1 MRTLRAIRGDRR
13 VTITE
18 KGRVGGVYAS
28 TNGKIGLKTA
38 QTRTGMKPAG
48 DALPRSAE
56 VTLKTPARGE
66 HPGLKP
72 RRERV
77 AYLDNLKLLLVA
89 VIIAGHGALAYGDLE
104 NAWPYQDVQE
114 VHLTG
119 VSNVALAMVVIPA
132 ALFAMGL
139 FFLISGLVTPGSLS
153 RKGPRTF
160 ARDRLLRLGVPLVV
174 WALVIWPGAIWAA
187 HLAAGE
193 SHSFWWQLQHADPVL
208 DTGPMW
214 FVEVLLIYSL
224 AYAAWRYWR
233 RRRAAGADPIT
244 SDRSAPLSARTLVAC
259 AAAISIATI
268 LVRPVFPAA
277 SGQIG
282 QSHLWQWPQLV
293 VMFGLGIVAAQRGWL
308 DPVPDRI
315 RRGCGLAALGGLAAF
330 LVVAGTMAAFGVDGG
345 VLFDPGLHWAPLSLA
360 AIEGPLAVGT
370 SVWLLGLAQRR
381 LNRRPGPL
389 VRAKARSAYGAFLLQ
404 GVVLIGLMIAMRPV
418 GVPAE
423 IKALT
428 VACLGVAGSFGL
440 AWVLVTRTP
449 LGRII

>member
-1 MRTLRAIRGDRR
+1 
-13 VTITE
+13 VKTI
-18 KGRVGGVYAS
+18 GRS
-28 TNGKIGLKTA
+28 RLKA
-38 QTRTGMKPAG
+38 ATRTGLKPVRG
-48 DALPRSAE
+48 VLPRSADDSLE
-56 VTLKTPARGE
+56 AAARRE
-66 HPGLKP
+66 RPGLER

-104 NAWPYQDVQE
+104 NAWPYQDVRE
-114 VHLTG
+114 VHLAR
-119 VSNVALAMVVIPA
+119 VSNVTLALVVIPA

-139 FFLISGLVTPGSLS
+139 FFLISGLVTPGSVS
-153 RKGPRTF
+153 HKGPRIF

-174 WALVIWPGAIWAA
+174 WTLVIWPGAIWAA

-193 SHSFWWQLQHADPVL
+193 THSFWWQLRHADPVL

-233 RRRAAGADPIT
+233 RHRAAGAVRIAVSNP
-244 SDRSAPLSARTLVAC
+244 RAPLSARTLVVL
-259 AAAISIATI
+259 AAAISVATV

-282 QSHLWQWPQLV
+282 QSHLWQWPQFV
-293 VMFGLGIVAAQRGWL
+293 AMFGLGIVAAQRGWL
-308 DPVPDRI
+308 DPVRDRI

-330 LVVAGTMAAFGVDGG
+330 LVVAGIMAAVGVDGG

-381 LNRRPGPL
+381 LNSRLGPL
-389 VRAKARSAYGAFLLQ
+389 GRAMARSAYGAFLLQ
-404 GVVLIGLMIAMRPV
+404 GVVLIALMIAMRPL

-440 AWVLVTRTP
+440 AWVLVTRTR